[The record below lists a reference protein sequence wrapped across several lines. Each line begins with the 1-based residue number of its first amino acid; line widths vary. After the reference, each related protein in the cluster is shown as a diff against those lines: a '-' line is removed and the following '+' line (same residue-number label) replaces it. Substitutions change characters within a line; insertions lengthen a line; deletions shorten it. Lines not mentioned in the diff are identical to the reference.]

1 MKQPPPDIHLSIIIP
16 AFNEAR
22 RIEPTLDKLTAYL
35 DKQSYKS
42 EVLVVVDGSQ
52 DQTLTRVSRAALW
65 RQYINVLD
73 NRVSRGKGFA
83 VRRGM
88 LSARGKYLLF
98 TEADL
103 PTPIDQIERLMQALE
118 EGNDVAIGS
127 RWLPGSDVTAHHGW
141 WHRAMRGLFAGV
153 ARVTLLRGIRDP
165 MCGFKLFPRAGALN
179 IFPRQLVEGF
189 AFDVEI
195 LWIARRNGYRVA
207 EAATSWGNHPE
218 SRVGLVLDYL
228 RMYVDLVRIRLNDWR
243 GAYVDADPAEPATD
257 A

>member
-1 MKQPPPDIHLSIIIP
+1 MQKRPPDILLSIIIP

-65 RQYINVLD
+65 RPYIHALD
-73 NRVSRGKGFA
+73 NRVNRGKGFA

-88 LSARGKYLLF
+88 LSARGEYLLF

-103 PTPIDQIERLMQALE
+103 PTPIAQVERLMKALE
-118 EGNDVAIGS
+118 DGEDVAIGS
-127 RWLPGSDVTAHHGW
+127 RALPESDVTAHHGW
-141 WHRAMRGLFAGV
+141 WHRAMRGLFIGV
-153 ARVTLLRGIRDP
+153 ARLTLLRGIRDP
-165 MCGFKLFPRAGALN
+165 MCGFKLFPRAVALN
-179 IFPRQLVEGF
+179 IFSRQSVEGF
-189 AFDVEI
+189 ALDIEI
-195 LWIARRNGYRVA
+195 LWIARRNGYRIAEVA
-207 EAATSWGNHPE
+207 ASWGNHPE
-218 SRVGLVLDYL
+218 SKVGRILDYL
-228 RMYVDLVRIRLNDWR
+228 RMYADLVRIGLNDWR
-243 GAYVDADPAEPATD
+243 GAYVDAADPAPD